1 MNDLGVFVA
10 GLTGMAL
17 SGAAIALLEKFLRK
31 VPNCQ
36 VRKPL
41 ETSMKVRCTN
51 KGQNLTVGK
60 LYDAISPEPGCEY
73 LIVNDKL
80 YDAISPEP
88 GCEYLIVN
96 DKQKLFTY
104 TKSLFQVVKD
114 SKSAID
120 VAALTKAIDG
130 MTSLNIKNREEIRA
144 VLSASLKINFATSP
158 APGQVWRRPGGWTV
172 LLVQLTRGL
181 IPIVYQTDNFA
192 SISDYLVK
200 DIQNWDE
207 YEYIG
212 VLNPITGKIE
222 P

>member
-17 SGAAIALLEKFLRK
+17 SGAAITLLEKFLRK

-51 KGQNLTVGK
+51 KGQNLTVG
-60 LYDAISPEPGCEY
+60 
-73 LIVNDKL
+73 KL

-144 VLSASLKINFATSP
+144 VLSASLKINFATSL
-158 APGQVWRRPGGWTV
+158 AAGQVWRRPGGWTV
-172 LLVQLTRGL
+172 LLVQIARGL

>member
-73 LIVNDKL
+73 LIVNDK
-80 YDAISPEP
+80 
-88 GCEYLIVN
+88 
-96 DKQKLFTY
+96 QKLFTY
-104 TKSLFQVVKD
+104 TKSLFQVV
-114 SKSAID
+114 
-120 VAALTKAIDG
+120 
-130 MTSLNIKNREEIRA
+130 
-144 VLSASLKINFATSP
+144 NFATSP

>member
-51 KGQNLTVGK
+51 KGQNLTVG
-60 LYDAISPEPGCEY
+60 
-73 LIVNDKL
+73 KL